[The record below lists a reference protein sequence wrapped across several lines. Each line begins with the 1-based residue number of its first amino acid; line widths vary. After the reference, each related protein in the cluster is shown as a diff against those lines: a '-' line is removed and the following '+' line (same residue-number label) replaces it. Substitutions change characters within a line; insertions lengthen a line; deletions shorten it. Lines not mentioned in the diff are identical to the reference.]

1 MTIAAR
7 HQACRYTSTARSA
20 TEHGFR
26 VTLLLSHQFRAGF
39 WAVWRDST
47 RRLEYERFESR
58 CARLSQVY
66 KCALLSDP
74 VESHRGVRVV
84 VLDDHLDDDQPGG
97 QALTSR

>member
-47 RRLEYERFESR
+47 RLLEYERFRALSR
-58 CARLSQVY
+58 GASNQWRWS
-66 KCALLSDP
+66 
-74 VESHRGVRVV
+74 E
-84 VLDDHLDDDQPGG
+84 VLQGCSLCTGP
-97 QALTSR
+97 LP

>member
-47 RRLEYERFESR
+47 RRLEYE
-58 CARLSQVY
+58 LN
-66 KCALLSDP
+66 
-74 VESHRGVRVV
+74 
-84 VLDDHLDDDQPGG
+84 
-97 QALTSR
+97 